1 MHQPSLSELR
11 TQFAQIEGVHFAERT
26 SGLPEIHIENRFC
39 EAVVSLQGGQVL
51 SYTQKADGRDLL
63 FCSKK
68 AYFESGKGIKGG
80 APICWP
86 WFGEHPDGLGA
97 HGFARKTLWQ
107 ADQITTDDCGVTEVT
122 LSTCT
127 TPETEQYWPYQ
138 AKLSTNIR
146 LGKWLSISLCTTNL
160 GPEPLPL
167 TQAIHTYFQ
176 VADIKAVKVSGL
188 ESHAYYDKVQDF
200 ALTPASKREITFAGE
215 LDRIYQ
221 GTAQPIT
228 ILDQSLKR
236 KIAITSEGSDSTIV
250 WNPWVEKSIAMADFG
265 DDEFHHML
273 CVETAN
279 AADDARQIE
288 PGASHTLA
296 VNYRLEAL

>member
-11 TQFAQIEGVHFAERT
+11 TQFAQIEGVHFTERT

-138 AKLSTNIR
+138 AKLSTTIR

-200 ALTPASKREITFAGE
+200 ALTPPASARSRLRANSTASTKVRLSPSPFSTKALNVKLPSPARAAIAPLCGTHGSRNP
-215 LDRIYQ
+215 LRWRILA
-221 GTAQPIT
+221 TT
-228 ILDQSLKR
+228 N
-236 KIAITSEGSDSTIV
+236 STICCALRQPMPQTMRAKL
-250 WNPWVEKSIAMADFG
+250 NP
-265 DDEFHHML
+265 
-273 CVETAN
+273 
-279 AADDARQIE
+279 ARVI
-288 PGASHTLA
+288 LW
-296 VNYRLEAL
+296 R